1 MNSYPGKR
9 VLDIL
14 VGGTACA
21 AFVSLAAGIS
31 AISWMEDRGSPLFRQ
46 TRLGK
51 QRRPFTIFKFRT
63 MRAAQVTRIG
73 RWLRETGVDELPQF
87 INVLRGEMSIVG
99 PRPLTEH
106 DINRLGW
113 AAPSHDWRFS
123 VKPGIT
129 GLSQLL
135 AGRGARASERFDK
148 LYLQRQSL
156 SLDLRL
162 IALSFAINVAG
173 KKQVR
178 HWIRASLCAAPGGG
192 SRRSA

>member
-14 VGGTACA
+14 ISGTACVTFA
-21 AFVSLAAGIS
+21 SLAAGI
-31 AISWMEDRGSPLFRQ
+31 ALTTWMEDRGSPLFRQ
-46 TRLGK
+46 KRVGA
-51 QRRPFTIFKFRT
+51 QRCPFTILKFRS
-63 MRAAQVTRIG
+63 MRSDQITRVG
-73 RWLRETGVDELPQF
+73 RWMRETGVDELPQF
-87 INVLRGEMSIVG
+87 VNVLRGEMSVVG
-99 PRPLTEH
+99 PRPLTDH

-113 AAPSHDWRFS
+113 AGPSHDWRFS

-135 AGRGARASERFDK
+135 AGRGTRASERFDK

-162 IALSFAINVAG
+162 IALSFMINVAG

-178 HWIRASLCAAPGGG
+178 RFASVGRHVLH
-192 SRRSA
+192 RLR